1 MAMAHDGAA
10 SHALRNGERLTVGGQ
25 LMVVR
30 AYEIDG
36 TEVIAA
42 TSPNPFAMPSSSEM
56 LPGSTTHA
64 WMAREGSMSIYGVN
78 RAGQGRP
85 SMFLVAS
92 MPTEEL
98 PEIAARLRLI

>member
-1 MAMAHDGAA
+1 
-10 SHALRNGERLTVGGQ
+10 
-25 LMVVR
+25 
-30 AYEIDG
+30 
-36 TEVIAA
+36 
-42 TSPNPFAMPSSSEM
+42 
-56 LPGSTTHA
+56 
-64 WMAREGSMSIYGVN
+64 MSIYGVN